1 LKETWRTNLIK
12 NTWYKHLTPSQNIPN
27 LIDCHKLTKK
37 RSSRT
42 EVYTSCE
49 SFEAEMTHK
58 LKLTE

>member
-42 EVYTSCE
+42 RE